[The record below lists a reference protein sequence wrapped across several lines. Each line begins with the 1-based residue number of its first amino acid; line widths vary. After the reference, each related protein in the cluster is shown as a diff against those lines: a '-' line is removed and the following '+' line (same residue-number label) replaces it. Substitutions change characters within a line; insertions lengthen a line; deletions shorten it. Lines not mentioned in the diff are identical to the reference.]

1 MRNPSCSSSKIDSCG
16 ADRAVASALALSRY
30 DEVVRALGGSGEFVE
45 SPRDLRPALECAL
58 ASDKP
63 ACANVRIDA
72 GANAAVSADSMGV

>member
-1 MRNPSCSSSKIDSCG
+1 MRNPSCSSSKIYFCG
-16 ADRAVASALALSRY
+16 VDRAVASALVLSRC

-45 SPRDLRPALECAL
+45 SPRDLRPALERAL

-63 ACANVRIDA
+63 ACAHVRIDA